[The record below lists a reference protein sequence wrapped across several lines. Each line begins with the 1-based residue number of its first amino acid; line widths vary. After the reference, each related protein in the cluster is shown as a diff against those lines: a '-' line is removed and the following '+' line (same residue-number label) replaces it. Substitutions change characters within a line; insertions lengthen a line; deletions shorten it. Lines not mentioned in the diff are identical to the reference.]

1 MLKTLF
7 VAWQDPHSR
16 AWFPI
21 GRLTYNGEFYE
32 FAYIQ
37 GVKEAREKCGFQ
49 GVWSFSDWEKV
60 YLSQELL
67 PLFSNRVM
75 RRSRPDYPEYIQC
88 LNIRAG
94 EDTPMEILS
103 RSGGK
108 KKTDNFEIFPGPVPD
123 EQGCYHIYFFAHGV
137 RYMPLESAERI
148 SRLQSG
154 ERLFLLHDLQNIYD
168 ARALLLCT
176 EDRYNLGYC
185 PRYLSE
191 DMFEVLQDDRDSVK
205 VTVDRVNLP
214 PAPLQVRLLC
224 HLAVQQENFQP
235 FSSWIYQPI
244 PQAIAS
250 PVS

>member
-1 MLKTLF
+1 
-7 VAWQDPHSR
+7 
-16 AWFPI
+16 
-21 GRLTYNGEFYE
+21 
-32 FAYIQ
+32 
-37 GVKEAREKCGFQ
+37 
-49 GVWSFSDWEKV
+49 
-60 YLSQELL
+60 
-67 PLFSNRVM
+67 M
-75 RRSRPDYPEYIQC
+75 RRSRPDYPEYIQW

-94 EDTPMEILS
+94 EDTPMEILA

-108 KKTDNFEIFPGPVPD
+108 KETDNFEIFPCSEPD
-123 EQGCYHIYFFAHGV
+123 EQGCYHIYFFAHGL
-137 RYMPLESAERI
+137 RDMPPETDNRI
-148 SRLQSG
+148 SRLQPG
-154 ERLFLLHDLQNIYD
+154 ERLVLLHESLNPYH

-185 PRYLSE
+185 PRYLSD

-224 HLAVQQENFQP
+224 HLAVQHENFQP
-235 FSSWIYQPI
+235 FSSPMYQPI